1 MRLRYFTAG
10 FVAALSMSFV
20 GAVASS
26 KLSAQAPI
34 PAPDRPLIT
43 EGTVILSGADI
54 GFRVER
60 TQEGVPVGTLVVRV
74 DGRWVAPATREAPL
88 R

>member
-1 MRLRYFTAG
+1 MRLRYFAAG
-10 FVAALSMSFV
+10 FVAALSMVLV
-20 GAVASS
+20 GAAASS
-26 KLSAQAPI
+26 NLSAQAPI
-34 PAPDRPLIT
+34 PTPDRPLIT
-43 EGTVILSGADI
+43 EGTVILSGGDI

-74 DGRWVAPATREAPL
+74 GGRWVAPATREAPL